1 MKIDQMCGNVA
12 RVVNKADSKIG
23 LEGKL
28 EGRSPFRRPRL
39 NGMII
44 WKWILWT
51 SGAKPCTGLK

>member
-44 WKWILWT
+44 
-51 SGAKPCTGLK
+51 